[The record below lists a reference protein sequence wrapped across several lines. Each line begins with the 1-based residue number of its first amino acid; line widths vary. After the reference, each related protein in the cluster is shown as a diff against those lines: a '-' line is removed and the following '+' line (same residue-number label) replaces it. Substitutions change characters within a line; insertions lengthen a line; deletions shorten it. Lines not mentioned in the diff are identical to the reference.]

1 MELLHRLFSD
11 SGFMPHGHCYLW
23 NPGLVK
29 LHVVSD
35 FLISVSYFSIP
46 FTLLLFVRRRKDLPF
61 NWMFV
66 CFGLF
71 IVACGMTH
79 VMEIVT
85 LWHPYYWL
93 SGGIKALTALASVPT
108 AVLLMALIPKALQIP
123 EPSALSKANEE
134 LQRAE
139 RKFRAFVESAPDA
152 FVIVD
157 RKGQIVLVN
166 AQTEN
171 LFGWKR
177 TELLGQQIE
186 MLIPERFRGTHPG
199 HRQNFFANPKP
210 RAMGAALELFGL
222 RKDGTE
228 FPVEISLS
236 PLETDEGLFVSSAI
250 RDATER
256 QILRE
261 ERAARVEAEAAN
273 KAKDRFLA
281 MLSHELRTP
290 LTPVLASV
298 ELLNQE
304 LPAGSPAR
312 EIISVI
318 RRNVELEARLIDDML
333 DLTAITKGKLN
344 LSLET
349 VDVYSV
355 LHSAFEVFRPESERK
370 RLRTSFQLGA
380 PRHVV
385 RGDPSR
391 LMQVFWNL
399 IKNAIKYTPEGG
411 AINVFSRNEEQQL
424 VIDISDTGIGIT
436 LEFLPRI
443 FDSFEQDNRR
453 VKGGEGGLGLGLAIS
468 KAIVAAHGGE
478 LTAASDGAGR
488 GTTMSLRLTAM
499 EAHDLSPVRE
509 EPVLAPPAPAEGS
522 SGPLRILLV
531 DDHLDTVRVLKR
543 LLARLGYRVTTA
555 ENMAGALELSATKP
569 FDLLVSDIG
578 LPDGNGFDLFRRL
591 RERQQ
596 IEGIALSGFGMQDD
610 LQRSREAGFS
620 DYLVKPIDLERLEA
634 AIRRVASKGDLSPS
648 SKGAAPGSDTA

>member
-1 MELLHRLFSD
+1 MELLHSLFSD
-11 SGFMPHGHCYLW
+11 AGFMPHGHCYLW

-29 LHVVSD
+29 LHVISD
-35 FLISVSYFSIP
+35 FLISVAYFSIP
-46 FTLLLFVRRRKDLPF
+46 FTLIHFVRRRKDLPF
-61 NWMFV
+61 NWVFV
-66 CFGLF
+66 CFGVF

-93 SGGIKALTALASVPT
+93 SGAIKAITALASVPT
-108 AVLLMALIPKALQIP
+108 AIFLIILLPQALQIP
-123 EPSALSKANEE
+123 GPGVLRKTNEE

-157 RKGQIVLVN
+157 REGKIVLVN

-171 LFGWKR
+171 LFGWER
-177 TELLGQQIE
+177 TELLGQSIE
-186 MLIPERFRGTHPG
+186 VLVPERFRGVHPG
-199 HRQNFFANPKP
+199 HRQNFFAHPKP

-256 QILRE
+256 QNFRK
-261 ERAARVEAEAAN
+261 ERAARVEAESAN

-304 LPAGSPAR
+304 FQAGSR
-312 EIISVI
+312 GKEIMEVI

-344 LSLET
+344 LSLGP
-349 VDVYSV
+349 VDVHSV
-355 LHSAFEVFRPESERK
+355 LHNAFEIFRPESERK
-370 RLRTSFQLGA
+370 RLQADFQLRAG
-380 PRHVV
+380 RHHVQA
-385 RGDPSR
+385 DSSR

-411 AINVFSRNEEQQL
+411 RITVSSRDEAGQI
-424 VIDISDTGIGIT
+424 VVDIVDTGIGIT
-436 LEFLPRI
+436 REFLPRL
-443 FDSFEQDNRR
+443 FDSFEQDGRR
-453 VKGGEGGLGLGLAIS
+453 VQAGEGGLGLGLAIS
-468 KAIVAAHGGE
+468 KAIVTAHRGE
-478 LTAASDGAGR
+478 LTAASDGPGHGTAMTLRLDTLDPSCFPPEKKIPALPHPRSAGR
-488 GTTMSLRLTAM
+488 TS
-499 EAHDLSPVRE
+499 DL
-509 EPVLAPPAPAEGS
+509 LQ
-522 SGPLRILLV
+522 ILLV
-531 DDHLDTVRVLKR
+531 DDHKDTVRILER
-543 LLARLGYRVTTA
+543 LLVRLGYDVVTA
-555 ENMAGALELSATKP
+555 ENVHDALRLSATKK

-578 LPDGNGFDLFRRL
+578 LPDGNGIDLLRQI

-596 IEGIALSGFGMQDD
+596 IDAIALSGFGMEDD
-610 LQRSREAGFS
+610 LQRSRDAGFS
-620 DYLVKPIDLERLEA
+620 DYLIKPIDLERLEA
-634 AIRRVASKGDLSPS
+634 AIRQVASKVN
-648 SKGAAPGSDTA
+648 